1 MEASL
6 LSAFVPPDADRIR
19 TAHFPLF
26 DGLRAVAALLVFA
39 IHAVY
44 QPEVQTGRVH
54 WWYPLGVHLDVAVPI
69 FFGISGF
76 LLYRPFLAARARGT
90 TVRLKAYAWR
100 RALRI
105 IPAYWVALTIVTIW
119 FDLPEVQ
126 SLEGIL
132 RFYGFAQIYSEG
144 TALRGVGQAWT
155 LNVEVAFY
163 ALLPLIAWAI
173 ARRPLL
179 GVLGLIGLS
188 GAWKVLA
195 LSASDAAAPGFAL
208 WHYPIPTWLDYLGIG
223 MLLAVLSVRGVRM
236 PVVER
241 LPGLAWGAALLF
253 WLAAVAVGPNGRT
266 GYVTDPEYLARH
278 LLYVGTVGCI
288 LLPGVFGDHRRG
300 LVRRFL
306 ASRPMAWVG
315 QISYSF
321 YLMHFT
327 LIAQFMLWFEIP
339 TTALGWT
346 AWVGGTLGGGLL
358 MGAIGHYLIEK
369 PFMSLGSRVP
379 ARAPGMEAAQAKA
392 AP

>member
-1 MEASL
+1 MARVY
-6 LSAFVPPDADRIR
+6 FPHVQADQNR
-19 TAHFPLF
+19 TRDTHFPLF
-26 DGLRAVAALLVFA
+26 DGLRAVAALLVFT
-39 IHAVY
+39 IHAIY
-44 QPEVQTGRVH
+44 QAEVQTGRLH

-76 LLYRPFLAARARGT
+76 LLYRPFLAARARGRS
-90 TVRLKAYAWR
+90 VRLKAYAWR

-132 RFYGFAQIYSEG
+132 RFYGFAQIYAED

-163 ALLPLIAWAI
+163 ATLPLIAWAI

-179 GVLGLIGLS
+179 GVLGLIGGS
-188 GAWKVLA
+188 IAWKMLA

-208 WHYPIPTWLDYLGIG
+208 WHYPMPTWLDHLGIG
-223 MLLAVLSVRGVRM
+223 MLLAVLSVRGVRL
-236 PVVER
+236 PAVER
-241 LPGLAWGAALLF
+241 FPGLAWGAALGF
-253 WLAAVAVGPNGRT
+253 WLAAVAVGPDGRT

-278 LLYVGTVGCI
+278 LLYVATVGCV
-288 LLPGVFGDHRRG
+288 LLPGVFGDPSRG

-306 ASRPMAWVG
+306 GSRPMAYVG
-315 QISYSF
+315 RVSYSF

-327 LIAQFMLWFEIP
+327 LIAQFMLWFQIP
-339 TTALGWT
+339 TSALGW
-346 AWVGGTLGGGLL
+346 ALWVGGTLGGGIA
-358 MGAIGHYLIEK
+358 MGAIGHHLIER
-369 PFMSLGSRVP
+369 PFMALGALVP
-379 ARAPGMEAAQAKA
+379 SRAPGMEAAQAKA